1 MTATRAISGETQEG
15 RIPAMWRK
23 FALTALFA
31 ASFAGGAQAEV
42 DKVRMSMQFGL
53 PYLPMIVIQAQQLIE
68 NNAKAA
74 GLGDVATDWT
84 QRAGPA
90 ADLDA
95 LLAGQAD
102 FIGPGI
108 PTLATLWDK
117 TAGTPQE
124 ARALIAMQSMPY
136 VLVTRNPNV
145 KTIAD
150 FTDKDKIALPAVK
163 LTGHAIALEM
173 EAAKI
178 WGADHYD
185 KLDSITITR
194 SHADAAAAVMSGQS
208 EINSH
213 FASAPFY
220 YYELATPGIHQVLK
234 SYDALGARHTN
245 GVLIATKKFHDA
257 NPKICGAV
265 VAAFEQADAF
275 IKAHPREAA
284 QIYLTATKDK
294 NSLDALEKM
303 VADPDVDYTT
313 TPVSVMKIVDF
324 LYKVGR
330 IKKRPDSWKDMF
342 FPEAYGLNGS

>member
-1 MTATRAISGETQEG
+1 
-15 RIPAMWRK
+15 
-23 FALTALFA
+23 LA
-31 ASFAGGAQAEV
+31 AAAPAEV
-42 DKVRMSMQFGL
+42 TEVRMSKQFGL
-53 PYLPMIVIQAQQLIE
+53 PYLPMIVISAQQLIE
-68 NNAKAA
+68 KNAKAA
-74 GLGDVATDWT
+74 GLGDVKTTWT

-90 ADLDA
+90 AELDA

-102 FIGPGI
+102 FIGPGV
-108 PTLATLWDK
+108 PTLATIWDK
-117 TAGTPQE
+117 TTGTPSE

-163 LTGHAIALEM
+163 LTGHAIALEI

-178 WGADHYD
+178 WGPEHYD

-194 SHADAAAAVMSGQS
+194 SHADAAAALMSGRS
-208 EINSH
+208 EIDAH
-213 FASAPFY
+213 FASSPFY

-234 SYDALGARHTN
+234 SYEALGARHTN
-245 GVLIATKKFHDA
+245 GVLVTSKIFHDA
-257 NPKICGAV
+257 NPRMCAV
-265 VAAFEQADAF
+265 VIKAFEEANAF
-275 IKAHPREAA
+275 IKAHPRDAA
-284 QIYLTATKDK
+284 QIYLTATRDK

-313 TPVSVMKIVDF
+313 TPVSIMKIVDF
-324 LYKVGR
+324 MYKVGR
-330 IKKRPDSWKDMF
+330 LKKKPNSWKDMF

>member
-1 MTATRAISGETQEG
+1 
-15 RIPAMWRK
+15 
-23 FALTALFA
+23 
-31 ASFAGGAQAEV
+31 
-42 DKVRMSMQFGL
+42 
-53 PYLPMIVIQAQQLIE
+53 
-68 NNAKAA
+68 
-74 GLGDVATDWT
+74 
-84 QRAGPA
+84 
-90 ADLDA
+90 
-95 LLAGQAD
+95 
-102 FIGPGI
+102 
-108 PTLATLWDK
+108 
-117 TAGTPQE
+117 
-124 ARALIAMQSMPY
+124 MPY
-136 VLVTRNPNV
+136 VLVTRNPDV

-163 LTGHAIALEM
+163 LTGHAIALEI
-173 EAAKI
+173 EAARI
-178 WGADHYD
+178 WGPEHYD

-194 SHADAAAAVMSGQS
+194 SHADAAAAVMSSQS

-245 GVLIATKKFHDA
+245 GVLITSKKFHDA

-284 QIYLTATKDK
+284 QIYLTATRDK

-324 LYKVGR
+324 MYKVGR
-330 IKKRPDSWKDMF
+330 IKKQPASWKDMF

>member
-1 MTATRAISGETQEG
+1 MIR
-15 RIPAMWRK
+15 RK
-23 FALTALFA
+23 LALAALIAAALTGSAE
-31 ASFAGGAQAEV
+31 AEV
-42 DKVRMSMQFGL
+42 NKVRMSMQFGL
-53 PYLPMIVIQAQQLIE
+53 PYLPMIVIEAQRLIE
-68 NNAKAA
+68 TNAKAA
-74 GLGDVATDWT
+74 GLGDVETDWS

-102 FIGPGI
+102 FIGPGV
-108 PTLATLWDK
+108 PTLATIWDK

-163 LTGHAIALEM
+163 LTGHAIALEI
-173 EAAKI
+173 EAARI
-178 WGADHYD
+178 WGPDHYD
-185 KLDSITITR
+185 QLDSITITR
-194 SHADAAAAVMSGQS
+194 SHADAAAAVMSSQS

-245 GVLIATKKFHDA
+245 GVLITSKKFHDA

-265 VAAFEQADAF
+265 VAAFEQADAY

-284 QIYLTATKDK
+284 QIYLTATKDR

-324 LYKVGR
+324 MYQVGR
-330 IKKRPDSWKDMF
+330 IKKKPASWKDMF

>member
-1 MTATRAISGETQEG
+1 
-15 RIPAMWRK
+15 MWRK
-23 FALTALFA
+23 FAMAAALA
-31 ASFAGGAQAEV
+31 AAIASAAHAEV
-42 DKVRMSMQFGL
+42 KEVRMSKQFGL
-53 PYLPMIVIQAQQLIE
+53 PYLPMIVIEAQHLIE
-68 NNAKAA
+68 KNAKAA
-74 GLGDVATDWT
+74 GLGDVKTTWT

-90 ADLDA
+90 AELDA

-102 FIGPGI
+102 FIGPGV
-108 PTLATLWDK
+108 PTLATIWDK
-117 TAGTPQE
+117 TTGTPSE

-163 LTGHAIALEM
+163 LTGHAIALEI

-178 WGADHYD
+178 WGPEHYD

-194 SHADAAAAVMSGQS
+194 SHADAAAALMSGKS
-208 EINSH
+208 EIDAH
-213 FASAPFY
+213 FASSPFY

-245 GVLIATKKFHDA
+245 GVLVTSKKFHDA
-257 NPKICGAV
+257 NPKMCAV
-265 VAAFEQADAF
+265 VIKAFEEADAF
-275 IKAHPREAA
+275 IKAHPRDAA
-284 QIYLTATKDK
+284 QIYLTTTRDK

-313 TPVSVMKIVDF
+313 TPVSIMKIVDF
-324 LYKVGR
+324 MYKVGR
-330 IKKRPDSWKDMF
+330 LRKKPNSWKDMF

>member
-1 MTATRAISGETQEG
+1 
-15 RIPAMWRK
+15 MWRRLAAA
-23 FALTALFA
+23 ALIA
-31 ASFAGGAQAEV
+31 AAFAGSAQAEV
-42 DKVRMSMQFGL
+42 SKVRISRQFGL
-53 PYLPMIVIQAQQLIE
+53 PYLPMIVIEDQHLIE
-68 NNAKAA
+68 KNARAA
-74 GLGDVATDWT
+74 GLGDVATEWS

-102 FIGPGI
+102 FIGPGV
-108 PTLATLWDK
+108 PTLATIWDK

-136 VLVTRNPNV
+136 VLVTRNPAV

-173 EAAKI
+173 ESAKI
-178 WGADHYD
+178 WGADHYN

-194 SHADAAAAVMSGQS
+194 SHADAAAAVMSTNS

-234 SYDALGARHTN
+234 SYDTLGGRHTN
-245 GVLIATKKFHDA
+245 GVLVTSKKFHEA
-257 NPKICGAV
+257 NPKICAAV
-265 VAAFEQADAF
+265 VAAFEEADAF

-284 QIYLTATKDK
+284 QIYLTVAKDK
-294 NSLDALEKM
+294 NPLDALEKM
-303 VADPDVDYTT
+303 VADPDVEYTT
-313 TPVSVMKIVDF
+313 TPVNLMKIVDF
-324 LYKVGR
+324 MYQVGR
-330 IKKRPDSWKDMF
+330 IKKKPASWKEMF

>member
-1 MTATRAISGETQEG
+1 
-15 RIPAMWRK
+15 MWRK
-23 FALTALFA
+23 FALTALLA
-31 ASFAGGAQAEV
+31 TAFAGGAQAEV

-53 PYLPMIVIQAQQLIE
+53 PYLPMIVIQAQRLIE
-68 NNAKAA
+68 KNAKAA
-74 GLGDVATDWT
+74 GLGDIATDWT

-117 TAGTPQE
+117 TVGTPQE

-136 VLVTRNPNV
+136 VLVTRNPAV

-150 FTDKDKIALPAVK
+150 FTEKDKIALPAVK

-173 EAAKI
+173 EAARI
-178 WGADHYD
+178 WGPEHYD

-194 SHADAAAAVMSGQS
+194 SHADAAAAVMSAQS

-234 SYDALGARHTN
+234 SYDTLGSRHTN
-245 GVLIATKKFHDA
+245 GVLVTTRKFHEA
-257 NPKICGAV
+257 NPKICAAV
-265 VAAFEQADAF
+265 VAAFEEADAF

-284 QIYLTATKDK
+284 QIYLTVAKDK
-294 NSLDALEKM
+294 NPLDALEKM
-303 VADPDVDYTT
+303 VPDPDVDYTT

-324 LYKVGR
+324 LYEVGR
-330 IKKRPDSWKDMF
+330 IKKKPASWKEMF
-342 FPEAYGLNGS
+342 FPEAHGLSGS

>member
-1 MTATRAISGETQEG
+1 
-15 RIPAMWRK
+15 MWRK
-23 FALTALFA
+23 LATAGLWLVALGVA
-31 ASFAGGAQAEV
+31 ARGEV
-42 DKVRMSMQFGL
+42 SVVNMSKQFGL
-53 PYLPMIVIQAQQLIE
+53 PYLPMMVIEAQQLIE
-68 NNAKAA
+68 RNAGAA
-74 GLGDVATDWT
+74 GLGEVKTTWT

-90 ADLDA
+90 AELDA

-102 FIGPGI
+102 FVGPGV
-108 PTLATLWDK
+108 PTLATIWDK

-163 LTGHAIALEM
+163 LTGHAIALEI

-178 WGADHYD
+178 WGPEHYD
-185 KLDSITITR
+185 KLDSITVTR
-194 SHADAAAAVMSGQS
+194 SHADAAVAVMSGKS

-213 FASAPFY
+213 FASSPFY

-245 GVLIATKKFHDA
+245 GVLLTTRKFHDA
-257 NPKICGAV
+257 NPKLCKAI
-265 VAAFEQADAF
+265 VAAFEEANAF
-275 IKAHPREAA
+275 IKAHPRDAA
-284 QIYLTATKDK
+284 QIYLTATNDK

-313 TPVSVMKIVDF
+313 TPVSIMKIVEF
-324 LYKVGR
+324 MHSVGR
-330 IKKRPDSWKDMF
+330 IKKKPGSWKDMF
-342 FPEAYGLNGS
+342 FPEAYGRNGS

>member
-1 MTATRAISGETQEG
+1 MLRNLATVGLWLVALAV
-15 RIPAMWRK
+15 PAR
-23 FALTALFA
+23 
-31 ASFAGGAQAEV
+31 AEV
-42 DKVRMSMQFGL
+42 NVINMSKQFGL
-53 PYLPMIVIQAQQLIE
+53 PYLPMMVIEAQQLIE
-68 NNAKAA
+68 RNAKAA
-74 GLGDVATDWT
+74 ELGEVKTTWT

-90 ADLDA
+90 AELDA

-102 FIGPGI
+102 FIGPGV
-108 PTLATLWDK
+108 PTLATIWDK
-117 TAGTPQE
+117 TSGTPQE

-163 LTGHAIALEM
+163 LTGHAIALEI

-178 WGADHYD
+178 WGPNHYD

-213 FASAPFY
+213 FASSPFY

-245 GVLIATKKFHDA
+245 GVLVTTKKFHDA
-257 NPKICGAV
+257 NPKLCKAIV
-265 VAAFEQADAF
+265 TAFEEANSF
-275 IKAHPREAA
+275 IKAHPRDAA
-284 QIYLTATKDK
+284 QIYLAATKDK

-313 TPVSVMKIVDF
+313 TPVSIMKIVDF
-324 LYKVGR
+324 MYRVGR
-330 IKKRPDSWKDMF
+330 IKKKPESWKDMF
-342 FPEAYGLNGS
+342 FPEAYALAGS

>member
-1 MTATRAISGETQEG
+1 
-15 RIPAMWRK
+15 MWRELAAA
-23 FALTALFA
+23 ALIA
-31 ASFAGGAQAEV
+31 ATIAGGAQAEV
-42 DKVRMSMQFGL
+42 SEVRMSKQFGL
-53 PYLPMIVIQAQQLIE
+53 PYLPMIVIEAQHLIE
-68 NNAKAA
+68 KNAKAA
-74 GLGDVATDWT
+74 GLGDVETDWT

-102 FIGPGI
+102 FIGPGV
-108 PTLATLWDK
+108 PTLATIWDK
-117 TAGTPQE
+117 TVGTPQE

-136 VLVTRNPNV
+136 VLVTRNPAV

-173 EAAKI
+173 EAARI
-178 WGADHYD
+178 WGPDHYD

-234 SYDALGARHTN
+234 SYDALGATAHQWRAGDQQEIPRCQSEN
-245 GVLIATKKFHDA
+245 MRRGGRGVRTRPTLSSRRIRAR
-257 NPKICGAV
+257 
-265 VAAFEQADAF
+265 
-275 IKAHPREAA
+275 PRKS
-284 QIYLTATKDK
+284 T
-294 NSLDALEKM
+294 
-303 VADPDVDYTT
+303 
-313 TPVSVMKIVDF
+313 
-324 LYKVGR
+324 
-330 IKKRPDSWKDMF
+330 
-342 FPEAYGLNGS
+342 

>member
-1 MTATRAISGETQEG
+1 MITPRNILRLTV
-15 RIPAMWRK
+15 
-23 FALTALFA
+23 ALAAL
-31 ASFAGGAQAEV
+31 SFAGGAQAEAN
-42 DKVRMSMQFGL
+42 KVRVSRQFGL
-53 PYLPMIVIQAQQLIE
+53 PYLPMIVIEDQHLLE
-68 NNAKAA
+68 KHAKDA
-74 GLGDVATDWT
+74 GIDVTTEWM

-108 PTLATLWDK
+108 PTLATVWDK
-117 TAGTPQE
+117 TSGTPQE
-124 ARALIAMQSMPY
+124 VRALIAMQSMPY
-136 VLVTRNPNV
+136 VLVTRNPDI

-178 WGADHYD
+178 WGHDHYD

-194 SHADAAAAVMSGQS
+194 SHADAAAALISGKS

-234 SYDALGARHTN
+234 SYDTLGSRHTN
-245 GVLIATKKFHDA
+245 GVLIASKKFHDA
-257 NPKICGAV
+257 NPKLCAAM
-265 VAAFEQADAF
+265 VAAFEEADAF

-284 QIYLTATKDK
+284 ETYLKVTKEKTA
-294 NSLDALEKM
+294 LDDLERM

-313 TPVSVMKIVDF
+313 TPVSIMKIVDF
-324 LYKVGR
+324 MHEVGR
-330 IKKRPDSWKDMF
+330 IKKKPASWKDMF

>member
-1 MTATRAISGETQEG
+1 MMVSSKFFVAMALMALAMTSAT
-15 RIPAMWRK
+15 
-23 FALTALFA
+23 
-31 ASFAGGAQAEV
+31 QAEV
-42 DKVRMSMQFGL
+42 SKVRVSRQFGL
-53 PYLPMIVIQAQQLIE
+53 PYLPMIVIEDQHLLE
-68 NNAKAA
+68 KHAKAA
-74 GLGDVATDWT
+74 GVDVVAEWS

-108 PTLATLWDK
+108 PTLATVWDK
-117 TAGTPQE
+117 TVGTPQE
-124 ARALIAMQSMPY
+124 VRALIAMQSMPY
-136 VLVTRNPNV
+136 VLVTRNPAI

-173 EAAKI
+173 EAAKV
-178 WGADHYD
+178 WGPDQYN

-194 SHADAAAAVMSGQS
+194 SHADAAAALMSNQS
-208 EINSH
+208 EIDAH

-234 SYDALGARHTN
+234 SYDTLSAKHTN
-245 GVLIATKKFHDA
+245 GVLLTSRKFHDA
-257 NPKICGAV
+257 NPKLCAAV
-265 VAAFEQADAF
+265 VAAFEEADAF

-284 QIYLTATKDK
+284 QIHLDVTKDK
-294 NSLDALEKM
+294 IALDQLEKM

-313 TPVSVMKIVDF
+313 TPINLMKIVDF
-324 LYKVGR
+324 MHEVGR
-330 IKKRPDSWKDMF
+330 IKKKPTSWKDLF
-342 FPEAYGLNGS
+342 FPEAHGLNGS

>member
-1 MTATRAISGETQEG
+1 M
-15 RIPAMWRK
+15 MMLRK
-23 FALTALFA
+23 SLGIALVLIAAALVTGVA
-31 ASFAGGAQAEV
+31 RAEV
-42 DKVRMSMQFGL
+42 SKVRVSRQFGL
-53 PYLPMIVIQAQQLIE
+53 PSLPMIVIQDQHLLE
-68 NNAKAA
+68 KNAKAA
-74 GLGDVATDWT
+74 GIDVEAEWS

-108 PTLATLWDK
+108 PTLATVWDK
-117 TAGTPQE
+117 TVGTPQE

-136 VLVTRNPNV
+136 VLVTRNPAV

-173 EAAKI
+173 EASRI
-178 WGADHYD
+178 WGQDHYD

-194 SHADAAAAVMSGQS
+194 SHADAAAALITGGS

-234 SYDALGARHTN
+234 SYDTLGSKHTN
-245 GVLIATKKFHDA
+245 GVLLTTKKFHDA
-257 NPKICGAV
+257 NPKLCAAM
-265 VAAFEQADAF
+265 VASFEEADAF

-284 QIYLTATKDK
+284 QIYLKVVRDK
-294 NSLDALEKM
+294 TTLDDLEKM
-303 VADPDVDYTT
+303 VADPDVEYTT

-324 LYKVGR
+324 MHEVGR
-330 IKKRPDSWKDMF
+330 IKKKPASWKDLF